1 MRLAGRLL
9 LLPLDAVTI
18 AFGHVSE
25 GSAKPDVQPNAEPS
39 GRLSSRVLRMTL
51 ISHFSAKALPIR
63 HRHYGHAL
71 LAWQ

>member
-51 ISHFSAKALPIR
+51 IFAFLSEGATYST
-63 HRHYGHAL
+63 
-71 LAWQ
+71 